1 MAYQYLHMGVHYD
14 GKFRENAPLNKS
26 HKDHG
31 FEEPLKYWSPGI
43 GISQLDRS
51 LENDRKILVTSMKNE
66 SIHILNF
73 NENFNEIENYDVL
86 NIEQRIR
93 DIVTDLE
100 DKQYFLILE
109 EPGRIGILSPS

>member
-1 MAYQYLHMGVHYD
+1 
-14 GKFRENAPLNKS
+14 
-26 HKDHG
+26 
-31 FEEPLKYWSPGI
+31 
-43 GISQLDRS
+43 
-51 LENDRKILVTSMKNE
+51 MKNE

>member
-1 MAYQYLHMGVHYD
+1 MVNLE
-14 GKFRENAPLNKS
+14 ENAPLNKS

-31 FEEPLKYWSPGI
+31 LKPLKYWSPGI

-100 DKQYFLILE
+100 DKQYF
-109 EPGRIGILSPS
+109 